1 MENRTDVTKPKSMRS
16 KSAAWAR
23 VECGI
28 GSFRLGELLAKL
40 AISCDLAVWGTSG
53 CLML

>member
-28 GSFRLGELLAKL
+28 GSFRLGERLAKL
-40 AISCDLAVWGTSG
+40 GDQLRPR
-53 CLML
+53 CLGD